1 MCIQDKRKNSKKEQS
16 KHGILQKLMVGSGA
30 IEEWASFAYRSDKCQ
45 CVEKTSCIAPFF
57 FDFHLKVVALE
68 WGRRVKGIYVTAKIS
83 FVLSQIRKDTSTTIK
98 VEAVKFSNVNAR
110 QTKQIVIGHLSAAG
124 DIN

>member
-1 MCIQDKRKNSKKEQS
+1 ML
-16 KHGILQKLMVGSGA
+16 H
-30 IEEWASFAYRSDKCQ
+30 
-45 CVEKTSCIAPFF
+45 FF

-98 VEAVKFSNVNAR
+98 VKAVKFSNVNAR
-110 QTKQIVIGHLSAAG
+110 QTKQIVIGHLRAAG